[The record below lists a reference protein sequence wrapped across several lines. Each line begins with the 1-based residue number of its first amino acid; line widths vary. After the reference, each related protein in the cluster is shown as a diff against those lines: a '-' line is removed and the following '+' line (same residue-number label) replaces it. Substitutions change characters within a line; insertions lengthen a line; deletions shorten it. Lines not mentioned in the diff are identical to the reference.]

1 MTGAP
6 QRAGRETATAPGS
19 TSARL
24 RAVHVGKIAPLGPDA
39 VPSGFF
45 KQPQPGAVEVSLTG
59 LAGDAQADLRV
70 HGGPDKAVYAY
81 PVEGYAAWIADFP
94 QRARTLVDGGMGE
107 NLVTMGLSEDG
118 VRMGDIQRIGTA
130 LVQVTQPRQPCFKL
144 GLFHREPKMVRRMTE
159 TGRCGWYLRVLEPGI
174 VRAGDAIELVE
185 TSDAAWTIRHFAA
198 IVAMKSI
205 DAELLSEL
213 LAQPGLAENW
223 RLRGL
228 RLLAE
233 LRGVGR

>member
-1 MTGAP
+1 M
-6 QRAGRETATAPGS
+6 
-19 TSARL
+19 
-24 RAVHVGKIAPLGPDA
+24 
-39 VPSGFF
+39 
-45 KQPQPGAVEVSLTG
+45 
-59 LAGDAQADLRV
+59 
-70 HGGPDKAVYAY
+70 
-81 PVEGYAAWIADFP
+81 
-94 QRARTLVDGGMGE
+94 
-107 NLVTMGLSEDG
+107 
-118 VRMGDIQRIGTA
+118 
-130 LVQVTQPRQPCFKL
+130 
-144 GLFHREPKMVRRMTE
+144 RRMTE

-223 RLRGL
+223 RLSGL